1 MGNRGELGVYNA
13 RQQVKLVKQLRD
25 ARKRQGLTSGDV
37 AKSMQRDGLVVA
49 TGPDFVRNFE
59 AGGMN
64 FSMALLRSYAKAV
77 GATLELKAIFPEE
90 T

>member
-25 ARKRQGLTSGDV
+25 ARKRQGLTAGDV
-37 AKSMQRDGLVVA
+37 AKRMQRDGLVVA
-49 TGPDFVRNFE
+49 SGPDFVRNFE

-64 FSMALLRSYAKAV
+64 YSMAVLRSCAKAV
-77 GATLELKAIFPEE
+77 GAKLELKAVTSEG